1 MSQGLLAGP
10 APPPMTCRHISAA
23 GGHGSNESALLISA
37 AATPWPPLCC
47 PTLISSSSLQRDA
60 ALTSET
66 PWPGPIVA
74 GEGGGGGG
82 GVLPPDHHRP
92 AMLIP
97 GDFGTKSIKALQGM
111 LEGLSDS
118 VYAVKQADDTHKPAW
133 LHACIVP
140 RAS

>member
-1 MSQGLLAGP
+1 M
-10 APPPMTCRHISAA
+10 
-23 GGHGSNESALLISA
+23 
-37 AATPWPPLCC
+37 
-47 PTLISSSSLQRDA
+47 SSSSLQRDA

-74 GEGGGGGG
+74 GGGGGG

-118 VYAVKQADDTHKPAW
+118 VVRCKANRGHAQACMAASFQEHRERLSRRIDDYG
-133 LHACIVP
+133 V
-140 RAS
+140 RVRSFSGV